1 MKKIILI
8 LVSFVLLVGCVQSF
22 ALLGPAITGAST
34 GKVYHAGLSYGS
46 NMLMEKVMKI
56 ISKDLTIKWK
66 FLDPL
71 NVLINHQLLM

>member
-8 LVSFVLLVGCVQSF
+8 FISFVLLVGCVQSF

-46 NMLMEKVMKI
+46 NKLLEKVTGKTSSEHMLGI
-56 ISKDLTIKWK
+56 
-66 FLDPL
+66 L
-71 NVLINHQLLM
+71 NNKK

>member
-8 LVSFVLLVGCVQSF
+8 LLSFVLLVGCVQSF

-46 NMLMEKVMKI
+46 NKLLEKVTGKTSSEHMLGI
-56 ISKDLTIKWK
+56 
-66 FLDPL
+66 L
-71 NVLINHQLLM
+71 NNKK

>member
-46 NMLMEKVMKI
+46 NMLMEKATGKTTSELM
-56 ISKDLTIKWK
+56 
-66 FLDPL
+66 LDVL
-71 NVLINHQLLM
+71 NNKK